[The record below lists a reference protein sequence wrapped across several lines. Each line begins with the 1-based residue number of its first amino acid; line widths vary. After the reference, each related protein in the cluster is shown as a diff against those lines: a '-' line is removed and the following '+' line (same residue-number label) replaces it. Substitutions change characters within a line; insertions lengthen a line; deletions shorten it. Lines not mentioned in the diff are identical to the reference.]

1 MIVFVK
7 QSLYELAWAWFL
19 AKFKVQGCWDV
30 ESHAGHTVFICKK
43 CFYLFRPHFILE
55 DNNGGEC
62 NMASISTRMQTT
74 FIHAMAFFILFFFAG
89 LLIEASLKVM
99 GALTA
104 YGLAQWTIPT
114 LMGAIMFF
122 FALANGWSQ
131 AVADQNGK

>member
-1 MIVFVK
+1 
-7 QSLYELAWAWFL
+7 
-19 AKFKVQGCWDV
+19 
-30 ESHAGHTVFICKK
+30 
-43 CFYLFRPHFILE
+43 
-55 DNNGGEC
+55 
-62 NMASISTRMQTT
+62 MASISTRMQTT